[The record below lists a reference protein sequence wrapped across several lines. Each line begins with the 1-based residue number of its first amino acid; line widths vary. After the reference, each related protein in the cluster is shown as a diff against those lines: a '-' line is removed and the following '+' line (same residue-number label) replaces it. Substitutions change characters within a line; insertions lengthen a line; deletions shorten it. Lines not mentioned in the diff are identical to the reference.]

1 MIQVET
7 ARPVYSNFGSKDLTP
22 EEKKARQK
30 ERIEKAKKIY
40 QAAKETGS
48 LSAIENLAMRAG
60 APLAPPTDAG
70 AGQGAGQ
77 GTPGAQDKIT
87 YWSSLSKEAKI
98 GIIGGSIAI
107 VGLTVWYFAFRK
119 PSKAK

>member
-7 ARPVYSNFGSKDLTP
+7 ARPVYSNFGSKNLTP

-30 ERIEKAKKIY
+30 SRIEKAKKLY

-48 LSAIENLAMRAG
+48 LSAIENIAMRAG
-60 APLAPPTDAG
+60 APLAPPTDGSG
-70 AGQGAGQ
+70 AGTGGQ
-77 GTPGAQDKIT
+77 NLGQDKAKG
-87 YWSSLSKEAKI
+87 WANLSKEAKI

-107 VGLTVWYFAFRK
+107 VGLAVWYFGFRK